1 LSALNFQTT
10 CLRRVGA
17 CALIAIVATMS
28 TVGRAETQT
37 ADARARIYQ
46 PIHFAV
52 LLELDFGTVVSD
64 PTGGTI
70 VLDPATNTRDCAGGS
85 LVCTGSF
92 SWSRLQLTGSDA
104 TVVVTYAPNFT
115 LTGPG
120 DPITAELDFP
130 GGSGT
135 SVALTGG
142 STTIELGAKLHVNP
156 NQVPGPYS
164 GLFSVDV
171 NYQ

>member
-1 LSALNFQTT
+1 MPALNFETT
-10 CLRRVGA
+10 RLRRVGA
-17 CALIAIVATMS
+17 CALIAMAALTS
-28 TVGRAETQT
+28 TVVRAETQT
-37 ADARARIYQ
+37 ADARARIYK
-46 PIHFAV
+46 PINFAV
-52 LLELDFGTVVSD
+52 LLELDFGTIVSD

-70 VLDPATNTRDCAGGS
+70 VLDPGTGTRDCAGGS
-85 LVCTGSF
+85 LICTGSF

-120 DPITAELDFP
+120 DPISAELDFP

-142 STTIELGAKLHVNP
+142 STTIEIGAKLHVNA
-156 NQVPGPYS
+156 NQTPGSYA

-171 NYQ
+171 NYP